1 MAQSKDKILF
11 VYKHLKMFL
20 QNMLMG
26 AVRIVVLNKL
36 TAKALIRK
44 AIIFLFQI
52 SGLIKSNI
60 SRLCSQV

>member
-60 SRLCSQV
+60 FRLCSQV